1 MAKSNRLP
9 QPVEVRAGM
18 DDDFFYLGYDPY
30 PGKEPLKLSLSNG
43 LGYKA
48 EHLYP
53 NDDGSVTVE
62 WMRLGF
68 GFTPKERQE
77 NFYKYAADLVVPQL
91 LDAVTTEVRFSG
103 ELETVS
109 LQTLEI
115 EHKPGS
121 ETYKVIRHRLGSM
134 SLFAASRL
142 SPDSASPTGASRN
155 KQVAA

>member
-1 MAKSNRLP
+1 MPEKTDRP
-9 QPVEVRAGM
+9 IEVRTGM

-68 GFTPKERQE
+68 GFTPKERRE

-91 LDAVTTEVRFSG
+91 SDAIDTEVRFSG
-103 ELETVS
+103 ELETIN

-134 SLFAASRL
+134 SLFAVDL
-142 SPDSASPTGASRN
+142 QSPGSTGGTVHN
-155 KQVAA
+155 HVAA